1 MFGVSFTEITVIA
14 LVALIVVGPEK
25 LPKMLYTL
33 GQWVGKLRRLTTEV
47 RAQTGID
54 DILRQE
60 GFEGGLRE
68 LRGLLRGD
76 IAVGRAARDVR
87 DYDYPAHDPYED
99 AIELD
104 RTREYP
110 IEGADADGALPDD
123 LVDDEP
129 LDPAPESAPRAE
141 ELFDSGQAPPWAKP
155 EKAMPAAPAADHAE
169 PTASGPPKPEPHA

>member
-1 MFGVSFTEITVIA
+1 MFGVSFTEIAVIA
-14 LVALIVVGPEK
+14 LVALVVVGPEK

-76 IAVGRAARDVR
+76 IAAGHAARDER
-87 DYDYPAHDPYED
+87 QAPYDPYQA
-99 AIELD
+99 AIEFD

-110 IEGADADGALPDD
+110 IEGVDAQGALADD
-123 LVDDEP
+123 LVD
-129 LDPAPESAPRAE
+129 ESSLE
-141 ELFDSGQAPPWAKP
+141 
-155 EKAMPAAPAADHAE
+155 PAADA
-169 PTASGPPKPEPHA
+169 

>member
-1 MFGVSFTEITVIA
+1 VLGVSFTEIAVIA
-14 LVALIVVGPEK
+14 LVALIFVGPEK

-54 DILRQE
+54 ELLRQE

-76 IAVGRAARDVR
+76 IAAGRAT
-87 DYDYPAHDPYED
+87 YDEAAHHGVHDPYE
-99 AIELD
+99 AAVALD

-110 IEGADADGALPDD
+110 VEGADAHGALADD
-123 LVDDEP
+123 LVD
-129 LDPAPESAPRAE
+129 ESSLE
-141 ELFDSGQAPPWAKP
+141 
-155 EKAMPAAPAADHAE
+155 PAADA
-169 PTASGPPKPEPHA
+169 